1 MELMYEYKTKL
12 PALENSLLS
21 TIPGL
26 SEDELLLAMA
36 EQLKTSVPMP
46 TIPQVTYY
54 WGPGET
60 MIKDVWNNDV
70 AAATAVATAEASYRV
85 RSGLANQ

>member
-12 PALENSLLS
+12 PALNNNLLGNI
-21 TIPGL
+21 TGL

-60 MIKDVWNNDV
+60 MIKDVWNNDIDPTV
-70 AAATAVATAEASYRV
+70 AVTTAEASYRV
-85 RSGLANQ
+85 RSGLANR